1 MDISQYLESF
11 NFFADNEPLNRT
23 YNLLREQVREEKTFS
38 EFIEKIK
45 EFIKEDEN
53 LKSSPQ
59 KAFKCFLDVLHSK
72 FQKNAGDDTK
82 IKSAEMNREN
92 AFKLFKQFMKKD
104 RSIISEKFFGIK
116 LIEKK
121 CKNCN
126 LTNFLF
132 KYLKT
137 ITIGVS
143 DINESCK
150 LNIEKCL
157 KKMAKTKF
165 DKNIFCSIC
174 SSTQEHEINI
184 EIVEFPNI
192 MILIFPQKEKANFE
206 ISQKLIN
213 QKYKLIYS
221 KTKTSFLSDFLN
233 CCFNDNIPLVLF
245 YEKIKKEERI
255 EKIVEVIKDN
265 QDSFF
270 NVTIDEKPNE
280 KNNEIILISEQNG
293 RSSDDKLVLQ
303 YAKQDDNIIH
313 NKNEITLYFKIKEGK
328 VMYIDTNNCNTFK
341 EIVKELKLKYDEIY
355 FNENKMFFKGQ
366 HINLEKTPKHYNIP
380 SGTYIIIKN

>member
-126 LTNFLF
+126 LTKFLF

-143 DINESCK
+143 DINENCK

-157 KKMAKTKF
+157 KKMTKTKF
-165 DKNIFCSIC
+165 DKNISCSMC

-184 EIVEFPNI
+184 EIVEFPYI
-192 MILIFPQKEKANFE
+192 MILIFPQEEKANFE
-206 ISQKLIN
+206 ISPKLIN

-245 YEKIKKEERI
+245 YEKINKEERI

-265 QDSFF
+265 QDS
-270 NVTIDEKPNE
+270 NVTIDEKHNE
-280 KNNEIILISEQNG
+280 KNNEIILISEQNEK
-293 RSSDDKLVLQ
+293 SSDDKLVPQ
-303 YAKQDDNIIH
+303 YIKQDDNIIN
-313 NKNEITLYFKIKEGK
+313 NKNEITLYFRIKGEK
-328 VMYIDTNNCNTFK
+328 EMYIDTNNCITFK
-341 EIVKELKLKYDEIY
+341 EIVKELKLNYETNFD
-355 FNENKMFFKGQ
+355 ENKMYFKEQ
-366 HINLEKTPKHYNIP
+366 HIDLEKTPKHYNIP
-380 SGTYIIIKN
+380 SDSRITIKN

>member
-23 YNLLREQVREEKTFS
+23 YNLLREQVREEKTFP

-45 EFIKEDEN
+45 EFIKEDED

-184 EIVEFPNI
+184 EIEFPNI
-192 MILIFPQKEKANFE
+192 MILIFPQEEEANFE
-206 ISQKLIN
+206 ISKKLIN

-221 KTKTSFLSDFLN
+221 KTKTSFLTDFLN

-245 YEKIKKEERI
+245 YEKINKEERI
-255 EKIVEVIKDN
+255 EKIVEVINDN
-265 QDSFF
+265 QNSFF
-270 NVTIDEKPNE
+270 NVTINEKASEKNYESILISDPNE
-280 KNNEIILISEQNG
+280 KSSDEKIFPKKPKHDENNKNEIILYFTIKDG
-293 RSSDDKLVLQ
+293 K
-303 YAKQDDNIIH
+303 
-313 NKNEITLYFKIKEGK
+313 EI
-328 VMYIDTNNCNTFK
+328 YIDTNNCDTFK
-341 EIVKELKLKYDEIY
+341 EIVKKLNSKYTDIY
-355 FNENKMFFKGQ
+355 FDETEMYFKGQ
-366 HINLEKTPKHYNIP
+366 HIDLEKTPKHYNIP
-380 SGTYIIIKN
+380 SESRITIKN

>member
-143 DINESCK
+143 DINGSCK

-192 MILIFPQKEKANFE
+192 MILIFPQEEEANFE
-206 ISQKLIN
+206 ISKKLIN

-245 YEKIKKEERI
+245 YEKINKEERI

-265 QDSFF
+265 QDS
-270 NVTIDEKPNE
+270 NVTIDEKHNE
-280 KNNEIILISEQNG
+280 KNNEIILISEQNEK
-293 RSSDDKLVLQ
+293 SSDDKLVPQ
-303 YAKQDDNIIH
+303 YIKQDDNIIN
-313 NKNEITLYFKIKEGK
+313 NKNEITLYFRIKGEK
-328 VMYIDTNNCNTFK
+328 EMYIDTNNCITFK
-341 EIVKELKLKYDEIY
+341 EIVKELKLNYETNFD
-355 FNENKMFFKGQ
+355 ENKMYFKEQ
-366 HINLEKTPKHYNIP
+366 HIDLEKTPKHYNIP
-380 SGTYIIIKN
+380 SESRITIKN